1 MRVFR
6 PPATARDEQLLR
18 DAARLL
24 NRSALL
30 LAGSVLADS
39 GVEHYRGTFHNRAM
53 VAPLVMSTLSVIASV
68 HGHADDTPA
77 RHRLRNAVHV
87 ASAATGLA
95 GSAFHLYNVT
105 KRVGRFSWHNLFY
118 GAPLGAPVAL
128 LLSGALGAAG
138 ERMRDSPAAAPRI
151 GGRPAGR
158 VLAGLVAAGLVGTL
172 GEVGLLHFRGAFQHR
187 AMFAPLIAPPVAAL
201 AAAHVALSRPRAAR
215 PFCRFW
221 MRTTALLGLVGV
233 AFHAR
238 GVARQMGGW
247 RNWSQNVLSGPPLP
261 APPAF
266 TALAIAGLA
275 ATALAERE
283 GR

>member
-1 MRVFR
+1 MRHSR
-6 PPATARDEQLLR
+6 QRMAERDTLLV

-53 VAPLVMSTLSVIASV
+53 IAPLVASTLSVIASV

-77 RHRLRNAVHV
+77 RHRLRDAVHV
-87 ASAATGLA
+87 ASAAAGLA

-105 KRVGRFSWHNLFY
+105 KRPGRFSWHNLFY
-118 GAPLGAPVAL
+118 GAPLGAPLAL
-128 LLSGALGAAG
+128 LLSGLLGATG
-138 ERMRDSPAAAPRI
+138 ERLRACPAAAPRLA
-151 GGRPAGR
+151 GLPAGR
-158 VLAGLVAAGLVGTL
+158 ALAALVAGGLVGTL

-187 AMFAPLIAPPVAAL
+187 AMFAPLVAPPVAAL
-201 AAAHVALSRPRAAR
+201 AAAHIALSRPRAAR
-215 PFCRFW
+215 PWCRMW
-221 MRTTALLGLVGV
+221 MRATAVLGIVGV

-261 APPAF
+261 APPSF

-283 GR
+283 AQ